1 MTITAMTVTGTKGTI
16 TRTRK
21 GSAQPTPAR
30 ACGSGLVY
38 ASNEAAPVTDD
49 QNNAYGPSV
58 PDQPPITTGGQP
70 QQSPY
75 GGGPQPGAYG
85 SQQPGYYGGPPP
97 GSYGD
102 PNQGGPQQGG
112 PPPGYYGGPPQSG
125 PPPGYYGPPPGYPV
139 AGYYAAPRTNSK
151 AGWALGLGIA
161 GFFLCPLT
169 GIAAV
174 VIGGQAKDEIRRTRE
189 QGEGMATA
197 GVVLGWILCGLMALG
212 VVFFLF
218 AVVLAGA
225 GSGS

>member
-1 MTITAMTVTGTKGTI
+1 M
-16 TRTRK
+16 
-21 GSAQPTPAR
+21 
-30 ACGSGLVY
+30 Y
-38 ASNEAAPVTDD
+38 AGIEADPVTDE
-49 QNNAYGPSV
+49 QNNPYGPSV
-58 PDQPPITTGGQP
+58 PDQPTISTGEQP

-75 GGGPQPGAYG
+75 GGAPQPGYYGAPQPGAY
-85 SQQPGYYGGPPP
+85 
-97 GSYGD
+97 
-102 PNQGGPQQGG
+102 GGPQQGG
-112 PPPGYYGGPPQSG
+112 PQQGG

-197 GVVLGWILCGLMALG
+197 GVVLGWILCALMALG
-212 VVFFLF
+212 AVLFLLF
-218 AVVLAGA
+218 VLARADSGP
-225 GSGS
+225 GS